1 VHKVLSSTNLL
12 FWLPTGSQLVALNFQ
27 TDDSP
32 MTINDGR
39 FRQNGSCGYVQK
51 PARILLRDKESQ
63 SGGKMLLRIKIL
75 SGSCLPKPYG
85 ESTGEGEYPLL
96 SVNIVASIIILLNK
110 QLIPLL

>member
-1 VHKVLSSTNLL
+1 
-12 FWLPTGSQLVALNFQ
+12 
-27 TDDSP
+27 

-39 FRQNGSCGYVQK
+39 FRQNGGCGYVHK
-51 PARILLRDKESQ
+51 PANILLTNKESQ
-63 SGGKMLLRIKIL
+63 PCGKMLLRLKIL

-85 ESTGEGEYPLL
+85 ESAGEGEYPLL